1 MKPTVYIAVGISG
14 ALQHIVGMKGAARI
28 IAINKDADAP
38 IMQLADLGVMGD
50 LFTAVVPA
58 LTEEVRRRAGS

>member
-1 MKPTVYIAVGISG
+1 VKPRVYIAVGISG

-38 IMQLADLGVMGD
+38 IMQLADLAVVGD
-50 LFTAVVPA
+50 LTAVVPA
-58 LTEEVRRRAGS
+58 LTQEIRRRAGS

>member
-1 MKPTVYIAVGISG
+1 VGISG

-38 IMQLADLGVMGD
+38 IMALADLAVVGD
-50 LFTAVVPA
+50 LSAVVPA
-58 LTEEVRRRAGS
+58 LTQEIRRRAGS